1 MRASQPRADGYVERH
16 GVKTAPFEILAKNVN
31 APGDPAVTVSSSPV
45 QNAIKT
51 PNTRTFDIGFAMED
65 PNIRVPAFAHSFIF
79 DHGLP
84 GTP

>member
-31 APGDPAVTVSSSPV
+31 ALGDPAVTVSSFPA

-51 PNTRTFDIGFAMED
+51 PNTRTSRAAHVQA
-65 PNIRVPAFAHSFIF
+65 RRTVPTSICPVKVEESHQ
-79 DHGLP
+79 
-84 GTP
+84 T